1 MIEVRELAFGWG
13 DAPLFAGLSFDVP
26 AGEALALLGP
36 NGAGKSTILRLLAG
50 LLRPRAGRVRL
61 DGRSLDTLPP
71 HERAR
76 CAAYVPQGIDPRLP
90 FTVSET
96 VMMGRYAQLRGRW
109 EGEADRAVVRRV
121 LGTMRL
127 EAVADRPLAELSG
140 GERQRAM
147 IAAALAQEA
156 PVLLLDEPTT
166 ALDVRG
172 RVETVAL
179 LEQLRRAERRTVV
192 IVTHDID
199 LAARVCDRVVLLGA
213 AGGPLVGRTDE
224 VLEPGRLEA
233 AFGIPVRSFELPDG
247 GGRVFVPAP
256 AAERPVGGGEGGG

>member
-1 MIEVRELAFGWG
+1 VIEVRELAFGWG

-50 LLRPRAGRVRL
+50 LLRPRAGQVRL
-61 DGRSLDTLPP
+61 GGRPLDALPP
-71 HERAR
+71 HERAQR
-76 CAAYVPQGIDPRLP
+76 VAYVPQGLDPRLP

-96 VMMGRYAQLRGRW
+96 VMMGRYAHLRGRW
-109 EGEADRAVVRRV
+109 ERDADRVVVRRA
-121 LGTMRL
+121 LAAMRL
-127 EAVADRPLAELSG
+127 EAVADRPLAEVSG
-140 GERQRAM
+140 GERQRAL

-172 RVETVAL
+172 RVETVSL
-179 LEQLRRAERRTVV
+179 LERLRRDEHRTVV

-199 LAARVCDRVVLLGA
+199 LAARSCRRVVLLGA
-213 AGGPLVGRTDE
+213 AGGPVVGSTDE
-224 VLEPGRLEA
+224 VLEPARLEA

-247 GGRVFVPAP
+247 AGRVFVPSP
-256 AAERPVGGGEGGG
+256 AAELLDGGGGSR